1 MELHQLAGRTVSL
14 VGLGCNSVG
23 ARVDDER
30 SIEVVHAALDNGIT
44 FYDTADVYGQGH
56 SEEMLGKGLGSRRDD
71 VVIATKFAVQMGDD
85 PSHRGASPRW
95 VKQAAE
101 DSLRRLGTDRIDLYQ
116 QHEPDP
122 DVPLEETLGALHEL
136 VEAGKVLALGCSKFT
151 GDLIRQAN
159 GLADDKGL
167 TPLRTS
173 QNEYSLLARGA
184 EQDVIPTCLEQGVD
198 FLPFYPLGRGLLT
211 GKYKRDAPL
220 PPEGRIT
227 KMTEE
232 QAAPL
237 LSQENFDLVDRL
249 TAFAA
254 DRGHTLLE
262 LAFAWL
268 VAQPSVGCVIAGA
281 TSRSQIESNVAAAGW
296 KLSGAELDEV
306 DKLTTP

>member
-1 MELHQLAGRTVSL
+1 MSL
-14 VGLGCNSVG
+14 IGLGCNSVG

-56 SEEMLGKGLGSRRDD
+56 SEEMLGKGLGSHRDE
-71 VVIATKFAVQMGDD
+71 VLIATKFAVQMGDD
-85 PSHRGASPRW
+85 PTHRGASPRW
-95 VKQAAE
+95 IKQAVE

-122 DVPLEETLGALHEL
+122 DVPLEESMGALHEL
-136 VEAGKVLALGCSKFT
+136 VEEGKVLALGCSKFT
-151 GDLIRQAN
+151 GELIDQAN
-159 GLADDKGL
+159 GIAADKGL

-184 EQDVIPTCLEQGVD
+184 ERDVIPELQEQGLD

-220 PPEGRIT
+220 PAEGRIT
-227 KMTEE
+227 KMSEE

-237 LSQENFDLVDRL
+237 LSQENFDLVDEL
-249 TAFAA
+249 TRFAA
-254 DRGHTLLE
+254 ERDHTLLE

-268 VAQPSVGCVIAGA
+268 VAQPTVGSVIAGA
-281 TSRSQIESNVAAAGW
+281 TSRAQIESNIAAAGW
-296 KLSGAELDEV
+296 KLSDADLEEV
-306 DKLTTP
+306 NKLTTR